1 MGPRGGKCYR
11 WTLEAFGG
19 AISEHVG
26 EAGLQGE
33 VTTPYMIKGRGV
45 CVGGGFEH
53 HIWGVSALPK
63 IWF

>member
-1 MGPRGGKCYR
+1 M
-11 WTLEAFGG
+11 EAFGG